1 MQDVENTDQAIDQAG
16 VPNGENNTSAVESN
30 LANASDTLCSK
41 ELEVTSEQGETNG
54 NLAEVSQSVEERRES
69 EEMDNP
75 AIEAA
80 DAAETPAA
88 ADISVETIDS
98 EAGIYI
104 LYIVIGGGRGVILSI
119 RLKIINQLISYVLL
133 GLRKTMSIR

>member
-75 AIEAA
+75 AA